1 MVGTTVGAREGVG
14 PRVRGM
20 SVGLVDGDDVS
31 ADVGSADRTNEGTAV
46 G

>member
-1 MVGTTVGAREGVG
+1 VDAVVNVC
-14 PRVRGM
+14 VRGM

-31 ADVGSADRTNEGTAV
+31 ADVGSAGWTNEGAAV

>member
-1 MVGTTVGAREGVG
+1 MGVDSG
-14 PRVRGM
+14 VRGM

-31 ADVGSADRTNEGTAV
+31 ADVGSADWTNEGTAV

>member
-1 MVGTTVGAREGVG
+1 VGVG
-14 PRVRGM
+14 SGVRGM

-31 ADVGSADRTNEGTAV
+31 ADVGSAGWTNEGAAV

>member
-1 MVGTTVGAREGVG
+1 MDAVVNVC
-14 PRVRGM
+14 VRGM

-31 ADVGSADRTNEGTAV
+31 ADVGSADWTNEGTAV